1 MKIKALFTICL
12 GVFLAVNLLN
22 AQTSKNPDI
31 NAFWAQFKAAVIKK
45 DKNAVASMTKF
56 PLSMPFGQK
65 SVRSKADLL
74 RRYKQV
80 FDGETDAAKCFEK
93 AVLEKGD
100 GENRYGVYC
109 GFRNALDD
117 ENNKPIYYYFEKTKT
132 GWKFAGLDNINE

>member
-1 MKIKALFTICL
+1 MKVKILFTICL
-12 GVFLAVNLLN
+12 GVFLTINPVI
-22 AQTSKNPDI
+22 AQTSKNADV
-31 NAFWAQFKAAVIKK
+31 NAFWTQFKTAVIKK
-45 DKNAVASMTKF
+45 DKNAVANMTKF

-80 FDGETDAAKCFEK
+80 FDGETNAAKCFEK
-93 AVLEKGD
+93 ARLEKGD

-109 GFRNALDD
+109 GFRNALED

-132 GWKFAGLDNINE
+132 GWKFVGLDNINE

>member
-1 MKIKALFTICL
+1 MRINFLLTFCL
-12 GVFLAVNLLN
+12 AGLLA
-22 AQTSKNPDI
+22 ANPVIACASNDSDVKS
-31 NAFWAQFKAAVIKK
+31 FWEKFRTAIIKK
-45 DKNAVASMTKF
+45 DKNAVAAMTKF

-65 SVRSKADLL
+65 SVRSKTELL

-80 FDGETDAAKCFEK
+80 FDGETDASKCFVN
-93 AVLEKGD
+93 AQLETNDAGKS
-100 GENRYGVYC
+100 YGVYC

>member
-1 MKIKALFTICL
+1 MKVRSLFTICL
-12 GVFLAVNLLN
+12 GVFLTAGSV
-22 AQTSKNPDI
+22 AARTSKNAEI

-45 DKNAVASMTKF
+45 DKNAVTSMTKF

-65 SVRSKADLL
+65 SVRSKAELL
-74 RRYKQV
+74 RRYGQV

-100 GENRYGVYC
+100 NENRYGVYC
-109 GFRNALDD
+109 GFRDALDD
-117 ENNKPIYYYFEKTKT
+117 ENNKPVYYYFEKTKT

>member
-12 GVFLAVNLLN
+12 GVFLTVIPVI
-22 AQTSKNPDI
+22 AQTSKNAGI
-31 NAFWAQFKAAVIKK
+31 NEFWKQFRAAVIKK
-45 DKNAVASMTKF
+45 DKTAVANMSKF

-93 AVLEKGD
+93 ALLEKGS
-100 GENRYGVYC
+100 ENRYGVYC

-117 ENNKPIYYYFEKTKT
+117 ENNKPIYYYFAKTKN

>member
-1 MKIKALFTICL
+1 MKIR
-12 GVFLAVNLLN
+12 FLLTVCSSILLTVNAGI
-22 AQTSKNPDI
+22 AQTSKKADV
-31 NAFWAQFKAAVIKK
+31 NAFWTQFKAAVIKK

-65 SVRSKADLL
+65 SVRSKAELL

-80 FDGETDAAKCFEK
+80 FDGETEAAKCFEK
-93 AVLEKGD
+93 AKLEKGD
-100 GENRYGVYC
+100 TGNIYGVYC